1 MLPFTGRT
9 SFAQLACIAGIACA
23 AWQCLR
29 CDGAL
34 QWAIRGHWD
43 YARPVSKGL
52 NILVVEPDA
61 AKALE
66 ISEALQAHGW
76 SDVTVIASNAELVPM
91 LSQQDPDLILIDLAN
106 PDRDTLEHLSL
117 MSDAKSRPVAMFV
130 DHTDEAMTQ
139 AAIAAGVS
147 AYVVNGLHKDRIK
160 PVLETAI
167 ARFRV
172 IQKMQT
178 ELDAAKRAL
187 IDRKMIERAK
197 GLLMRARGITEDE
210 AYTLLRKTAMGQGR
224 KVSDVAAALVTA
236 AELLQ

>member
-1 MLPFTGRT
+1 M
-9 SFAQLACIAGIACA
+9 
-23 AWQCLR
+23 
-29 CDGAL
+29 
-34 QWAIRGHWD
+34 
-43 YARPVSKGL
+43 
-52 NILVVEPDA
+52 VVEPDA